1 MKILKVGV
9 GSDGGT
15 IFKCDAIEHEGK
27 LWLVP
32 EWLDGTTKGTVRP
45 ARIICLRDLPIENP
59 GAQYRDVHWEL
70 RYPLNRDIL
79 EGRRLSRKPRVIPE
93 PDIILNETGE

>member
-1 MKILKVGV
+1 MEFRKLLYRTED
-9 GSDGGT
+9 GSPFIGPVIDYEDD
-15 IFKCDAIEHEGK
+15 F
-27 LWLVP
+27 WLVP
-32 EWLDGTTKGTVRP
+32 EWLDGPTKGTVRP